1 MKLTNQLCPQC
12 GFKLDPDN
20 PSAPVCPACG
30 ADPQDRYPP
39 LPDICLAAV
48 LEDAASAETL
58 QTANEIL
65 EADALGEPEV
75 AYAPDPELDLAIDD
89 AEGLLKALTDGPVL
103 VAGNSLVN

>member
-1 MKLTNQLCPQC
+1 
-12 GFKLDPDN
+12 
-20 PSAPVCPACG
+20 
-30 ADPQDRYPP
+30 
-39 LPDICLAAV
+39 LAAV

-58 QTANEIL
+58 HTSNDIL
-65 EADALGEPEV
+65 SADVLGELGV

>member
-1 MKLTNQLCPQC
+1 MKPTNQLCPQC
-12 GFKLDPDN
+12 GFRLDPDN
-20 PSAPVCPACG
+20 PSESVCPACG
-30 ADPQDRYPP
+30 NDPHDGHPP
-39 LPDICLAAV
+39 LQDLCLAVV

-58 QTANEIL
+58 QIANEIL
-65 EADALGEPEV
+65 DADALGEPEV

>member
-1 MKLTNQLCPQC
+1 
-12 GFKLDPDN
+12 
-20 PSAPVCPACG
+20 
-30 ADPQDRYPP
+30 
-39 LPDICLAAV
+39 LAVV

-58 QTANEIL
+58 HTSNDIL
-65 EADALGEPEV
+65 GADVFGEPEV